1 MQATETAAEAV
12 GLGAAAPAAVL
23 RAMGFLAMSRKR
35 QMRPFKPEMQQRSLR
50 PKQPHHQE

>member
-1 MQATETAAEAV
+1 MPEAMQATETAAEAV

-35 QMRPFKPEMQQRSLR
+35 QLRPFQPEMQQRS
-50 PKQPHHQE
+50 